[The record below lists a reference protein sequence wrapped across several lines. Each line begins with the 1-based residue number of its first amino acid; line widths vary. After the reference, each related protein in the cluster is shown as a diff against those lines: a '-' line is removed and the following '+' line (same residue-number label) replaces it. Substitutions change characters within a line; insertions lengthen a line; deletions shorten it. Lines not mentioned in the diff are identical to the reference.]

1 MTFSSKPVDEVTS
14 SIMSSD
20 FIVRRSLFELTGR
33 SLFKLTAWAGILVI
47 NLPGDRLFGEKISKN
62 DAEETG
68 ILEMADDG
76 LQWEKLIDGL
86 RPLGDAMRKRV
97 PERLQSDP
105 QIMAESMRLLLS
117 GVTRATNDALVGDR
131 RHPMF
136 VPELNIS
143 QNIFQPNADT
153 IYRACLIEKG
163 GTYIIRGDRGTVR
176 MVILA
181 QMGPDTLR
189 TGKHHPLLGQIDFDT
204 LTLDENDHFEVV
216 ISPERPEGYDGDWRQ
231 LDPLCEK
238 FMVRVVSCDWGV
250 EREPRFGI
258 ARLDVEEAK
267 GRPSKEAL
275 NHAFGEIPGITGVCA
290 LAFPT
295 HVEELRAEGHL
306 NTLKIFDVSQMSG
319 LSGQFYYEGA
329 YELDDDEALI
339 TEVKVPKSYRYWS
352 IILTNDIYETTDW
365 YNNQAS
371 LNDKQGIV
379 DTDGVFRTVISA
391 RDPGVHNW
399 LDTSGYASGAIQ
411 GRWFEASEKPMP
423 TIKKVKLADVSQH
436 LPSDTKRVSP
446 QERAIALRNR
456 RLAAQMRIIW

>member
-1 MTFSSKPVDEVTS
+1 MPD
-14 SIMSSD
+14 M
-20 FIVRRSLFELTGR
+20 
-33 SLFKLTAWAGILVI
+33 AG
-47 NLPGDRLFGEKISKN
+47 
-62 DAEETG
+62 
-68 ILEMADDG
+68 DG
-76 LQWEKLIDGL
+76 LEWEKLIDGL
-86 RPLGDAMRKRV
+86 RPLGEAMRRRV
-97 PERLQSDP
+97 PERLRSNP

-136 VPELNIS
+136 VPELNIG

-153 IYRACLIEKG
+153 IYKACLIEKG
-163 GTYIIRGDRGTVR
+163 GSYVIKGDRGTVR

-189 TGKHHPLLGQIDFDT
+189 TGQHHPLLGQIDFDS
-204 LTLDENDHFEVV
+204 LVLDANCHFELV
-216 ISPERPEGYDGDWRQ
+216 ISPVRPAGYTGDWRQ

-238 FMVRVVSCDWGV
+238 FMVRVVSCDWAV

-258 ARLDVEEAK
+258 ARLDVDVAK
-267 GRPSKEAL
+267 GRPSTETL
-275 NHAFGEIPGITGVCA
+275 HHAFGEIPGIVGVCA

-295 HVEELRAEGHL
+295 HVEELREQGHL

-319 LSGQFYYEGA
+319 LAGQFYYEGA
-329 YELDDDEALI
+329 YDLADDEALI
-339 TEVKVPKSYRYWS
+339 TEVKVPAKYRYWS
-352 IILTNDIYETTDW
+352 IILTNALYETTDW

-371 LNDKQGIV
+371 LNDKQGVV
-379 DTDGVFRTVISA
+379 DSDGVFRTVISA

-399 LDTSGYASGAIQ
+399 LDTSGYSSGAVQ

-423 TIKKVKLADVSQH
+423 SMKKVKLADVDQH
-436 LPSDTKRVSP
+436 LPADIKRVTLA
-446 QERAIALRNR
+446 ERAIALRNR

>member
-20 FIVRRSLFELTGR
+20 FIVRRSIFKLTGR

-189 TGKHHPLLGQIDFDT
+189 TGKHHPLLGI
-204 LTLDENDHFEVV
+204 
-216 ISPERPEGYDGDWRQ
+216 ISLY
-231 LDPLCEK
+231 
-238 FMVRVVSCDWGV
+238 
-250 EREPRFGI
+250 
-258 ARLDVEEAK
+258 
-267 GRPSKEAL
+267 
-275 NHAFGEIPGITGVCA
+275 
-290 LAFPT
+290 
-295 HVEELRAEGHL
+295 
-306 NTLKIFDVSQMSG
+306 SG
-319 LSGQFYYEGA
+319 
-329 YELDDDEALI
+329 
-339 TEVKVPKSYRYWS
+339 
-352 IILTNDIYETTDW
+352 
-365 YNNQAS
+365 
-371 LNDKQGIV
+371 
-379 DTDGVFRTVISA
+379 
-391 RDPGVHNW
+391 
-399 LDTSGYASGAIQ
+399 
-411 GRWFEASEKPMP
+411 
-423 TIKKVKLADVSQH
+423 
-436 LPSDTKRVSP
+436 
-446 QERAIALRNR
+446 
-456 RLAAQMRIIW
+456 